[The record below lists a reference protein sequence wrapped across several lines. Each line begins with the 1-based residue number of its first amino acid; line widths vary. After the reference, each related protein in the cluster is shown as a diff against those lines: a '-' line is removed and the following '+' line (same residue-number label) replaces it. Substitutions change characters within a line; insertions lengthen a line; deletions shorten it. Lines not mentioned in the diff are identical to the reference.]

1 MFNSTTQGYLEIPYF
16 STFLLM
22 LILTAG
28 ADYLEMLLLK
38 ITTGIVNG
46 KSAKNAIY
54 SVISGRDVFDLAIML
69 ITFILFK
76 LSESIWMYVGGALI
90 FLDLYMEF
98 AAYRAVVEMSE
109 DKKVYVF
116 FITKIITVAIVVFLT
131 LLIGKDI
138 VNDIMYFM
146 Y

>member
-1 MFNSTTQGYLEIPYF
+1 
-16 STFLLM
+16 
-22 LILTAG
+22 
-28 ADYLEMLLLK
+28 
-38 ITTGIVNG
+38 
-46 KSAKNAIY
+46 
-54 SVISGRDVFDLAIML
+54 
-69 ITFILFK
+69 
-76 LSESIWMYVGGALI
+76 MYVGGALI
-90 FLDLYMEF
+90 FLDLYMDF